1 MTNTKPESQ
10 EANFVGLIDVI
21 AGRQNADPVLA
32 EHLNAVRELL
42 TAPKQ
47 HDGPFLT
54 VLVRTQGR
62 RLEPLKD
69 ALLCLAGQTVQDFE
83 VIVLEHDA
91 TQEAAEQVRVIVSR
105 LEPEF
110 GSKVRILEVKGGTRA
125 KPLNQ
130 GVMQAHG
137 RYIAVFDDDDL
148 VFANWVEEF
157 LRTAGTDGDRLAR
170 AVVANQRVVPEIWP
184 QGQEGFRTGSW
195 PNAEYPKE
203 FDLLQHMLVNYSPFM
218 SWAFPRALFFTYG
231 MRFDETLTVCEDWDV
246 ILRGSLLCGVDDVP
260 ALTAIYRRWEGGE
273 SSYTIH
279 DTDSWRASEQT
290 VIDRI
295 NDHVI
300 MMPIGS
306 FEAMRR
312 MVLYNTAL
320 DNYKFMFDGTNLR
333 RPFNWGWDAFRP
345 VFKVGIRVRNRIKR
359 MRSR

>member
-1 MTNTKPESQ
+1 MTKKTEGQ
-10 EANFVGLIDVI
+10 EASFVGLIDVI
-21 AGRQNADPVLA
+21 AGRKHVDPELA
-32 EHLNAVRELL
+32 QRLQAVREVLA
-42 TAPKQ
+42 APKPQ
-47 HDGPFLT
+47 DGPFLT

-62 RLEPLKD
+62 RIEPLKD
-69 ALLCLAGQTVQDFE
+69 ALLCLAAQTTQDFE

-91 TQEAAEQVRVIVSR
+91 TKEAAAAVRTIVER
-105 LEPEF
+105 LEPTFRER
-110 GSKVRILEVKGGTRA
+110 VRILEVKGGSRA
-125 KPLNQ
+125 KPLNA
-130 GVMQAHG
+130 GVLAANG
-137 RYIAVFDDDDL
+137 NYLAVYDDDDL

-157 LRTAGTDGDRLAR
+157 LRTAGRDGDRLAR
-170 AVVANQRVVPEIWP
+170 AVVANQKVTPEVWP
-184 QGQEGFRTGSW
+184 QGQAGFRTGSW

-273 SSYTIH
+273 SSYTAH
-279 DTDSWRASEQT
+279 SSESWKQSEQT

-312 MVLYNTAL
+312 MVLYNTGL
-320 DNYKFMFDGTNLR
+320 DNYRFMFDGTNLR
-333 RPFNWGWDAFRP
+333 RPFNWGWDLFRP
-345 VFKVGIRVRNRIKR
+345 VFRVGIKVRNRLKA
-359 MRSR
+359 MRAR